1 MKIEQ
6 LTATPDDSSHI
17 HHSQEAK
24 RVTYIGAWL
33 DGLLSVVKVVVG
45 FLVGSAALIADGIHS
60 LSDLVTDGFVLAAIH
75 YGRQEPDND
84 HHYGHGRIETLTT
97 LLLGSVLIFVAGG
110 IAWSSIDRL
119 LSGTEVGAPGAFA
132 IAVTVLALISKEWI
146 FRYTMRVAKRVK
158 SKLLEANA
166 WHSRSDALS
175 TAVVLVA
182 LVGAQY
188 GLGWLDAVAAII
200 VGLLVGKVGIDLL
213 WESARELVDT
223 ALPED
228 VQQQMHDVACSVPGV
243 DSVHDLRT
251 RQSAGWVMVDLHV
264 VVGPRITVSEA
275 HEIGNEVSRRLR
287 HEFPL
292 LTDVIFHVDPE
303 DDAGEGDPSRLPGL
317 PLRPEVEAALDE
329 RWYMHPVWRT
339 LNDLQLHYLDDKVSV
354 TLIIGDAVHQP
365 PQCLASQ
372 LKALASDI
380 EWLGHVEVMFITRAA
395 SSAMR

>member
-1 MKIEQ
+1 MTQTVESPEVHDRQ
-6 LTATPDDSSHI
+6 LQSRD
-17 HHSQEAK
+17 AK
-24 RVTYIGAWL
+24 RVTYVGAWL
-33 DGLLSVVKVVVG
+33 DGLLSIVKVVVG
-45 FLVGSAALIADGIHS
+45 FMVGSAALVADGIHS
-60 LSDLVTDGFVLAAIH
+60 FSDLVTDGFVLAAIH
-75 YGRQEPDND
+75 YGHQEPDDD

-110 IAWSSIDRL
+110 IAWSSLVRL
-119 LSGTEVGAPGAFA
+119 FNGTAVEPPGAWAILVAFA
-132 IAVTVLALISKEWI
+132 ALLAKEWI

-175 TAVVLVA
+175 TAVVLA
-182 LVGAQY
+182 AMIASQFGA
-188 GLGWLDAVAAII
+188 GWVDAVAAII
-200 VGLLVGKVGIDLL
+200 VGLLVGKVGWDLL

-228 VQQQMHDVACSVPGV
+228 IQQQMHDVACSAPGV
-243 DSVHDLRT
+243 DSVHELRT

-264 VVGPRITVSEA
+264 VVAPKITVSEA

-287 HEFPL
+287 HEFPA
-292 LTDVIFHVDPE
+292 LTDVIFHIDPE

-317 PLRPEVEAALDE
+317 PLRPEVEAALNE
-329 RWYMHPVWRT
+329 RWYKHPVWRT
-339 LNDLQLHYLDDKVSV
+339 LNELQLHYLDDKVSV
-354 TLIIGDAVHQP
+354 SLIIDNAVQQP

-395 SSAMR
+395 SSSMR

>member
-1 MKIEQ
+1 MITDTTEQ
-6 LTATPDDSSHI
+6 

-33 DGLLSVVKVVVG
+33 DGFLSVVKVAVG
-45 FLVGSAALIADGIHS
+45 FMVGSAALIADGIHS

-132 IAVTVLALISKEWI
+132 ITVAVLALISKEWI

-303 DDAGEGDPSRLPGL
+303 DDAGEGDP
-317 PLRPEVEAALDE
+317 
-329 RWYMHPVWRT
+329 
-339 LNDLQLHYLDDKVSV
+339 
-354 TLIIGDAVHQP
+354 
-365 PQCLASQ
+365 
-372 LKALASDI
+372 
-380 EWLGHVEVMFITRAA
+380 
-395 SSAMR
+395 

>member
-1 MKIEQ
+1 MTQSVESPVVPNRE
-6 LTATPDDSSHI
+6 LN
-17 HHSQEAK
+17 SQEAK
-24 RVTYIGAWL
+24 RVTCIGAWL
-33 DGLLSVVKVVVG
+33 DGILSVVKVVVG

-75 YGRQEPDND
+75 YGRQEPDDD

-110 IAWSSIDRL
+110 IAWSSLDRL
-119 LSGTEVGAPGAFA
+119 FSGTEVGAPGIIA
-132 IAVTVLALISKEWI
+132 IIITVAALLSKEWI
-146 FRYTMRVAKRVK
+146 FRYTMRVAKRVN

-182 LVGAQY
+182 LIGAQF
-188 GLGWLDAVAAII
+188 GFGWLDAVAAII
-200 VGLLVGKVGIDLL
+200 VGLLVGKVGWDLL

-223 ALPED
+223 ALPES
-228 VQQQMHDVACSVPGV
+228 VQQQMYDVACSVPGV

-264 VVGPRITVSEA
+264 VVGPKITVSEA

-317 PLRPEVEAALDE
+317 PLRPEVEAALHE

-339 LNDLQLHYLDDKVSV
+339 LSELQLHYLDDKVSV
-354 TLIIGDAVHQP
+354 SLIIGDAVNQP

-372 LKALASDI
+372 LKGLASDI
-380 EWLGHVEVMFITRAA
+380 EWLGHVEILFITRAA
-395 SSAMR
+395 SNAP

>member
-1 MKIEQ
+1 MTQTVE
-6 LTATPDDSSHI
+6 TPVVPNHELD
-17 HHSQEAK
+17 SQEAK

-33 DGLLSVVKVVVG
+33 DGLLSVIKVAVG

-110 IAWSSIDRL
+110 IAWSSLDRL
-119 LSGTEVGAPGAFA
+119 FSGAEVNAPGLIA
-132 IAVTVLALISKEWI
+132 IAITILALLSKEWI

-182 LVGAQY
+182 LVGAQF

-200 VGLLVGKVGIDLL
+200 VGKVGWDLL

-228 VQQQMHDVACSVPGV
+228 IQQQMHDVACSVPGV

-264 VVGPRITVSEA
+264 VVGPKITVSEA

-317 PLRPEVEAALDE
+317 PLRPEVEAALNE
-329 RWYMHPVWRT
+329 RWYKHPVWRT
-339 LNDLQLHYLDDKVSV
+339 LNELQLHYLEDKVSV
-354 TLIIGDAVHQP
+354 SLIIGDAVHQP

-380 EWLGHVEVMFITRAA
+380 EWLGHVEVLFITRAA

>member
-1 MKIEQ
+1 MTQTVE
-6 LTATPDDSSHI
+6 TPVVPNRELD
-17 HHSQEAK
+17 SQEAK

-33 DGLLSVVKVVVG
+33 DGLLSIVKVAVG

-60 LSDLVTDGFVLAAIH
+60 LSDLITDGFVLAAIH
-75 YGRQEPDND
+75 YGRQEPDID

-119 LSGTEVGAPGAFA
+119 FSGTEVGAPGLIA
-132 IAVTVLALISKEWI
+132 IVITVIALLSKEWI
-146 FRYTMRVAKRVK
+146 FRYTMRVAKRVN

-182 LVGAQY
+182 LIGAQF
-188 GLGWLDAVAAII
+188 GVGWLDAVAAII
-200 VGLLVGKVGIDLL
+200 VGLLVGKVGWDLL

-223 ALPED
+223 ALPERI
-228 VQQQMHDVACSVPGV
+228 QQQMHDVACSVPGV

-264 VVGPRITVSEA
+264 VVGPKITVSEA

-287 HEFPL
+287 HGFPL
-292 LTDVIFHVDPE
+292 LTDVIFHIDPE

-317 PLRPEVEAALDE
+317 PLRPEVEAALNE
-329 RWYMHPVWRT
+329 RWYGHPVWRT
-339 LNDLQLHYLDDKVSV
+339 LSELQLHYLDDKVSV
-354 TLIIGDAVHQP
+354 SLIIGDSVHQP

-395 SSAMR
+395 SSSMR

>member
-1 MKIEQ
+1 MTQ
-6 LTATPDDSSHI
+6 HVDSSVI
-17 HHSQEAK
+17 QDTQLQSREAK

-33 DGLLSVVKVVVG
+33 DGLLSIVKVAIG
-45 FLVGSAALIADGIHS
+45 LMVGSAALIADGIHS

-75 YGRQEPDND
+75 YGRQEPDKD

-97 LLLGSVLIFVAGG
+97 MLLGSILIFVAGG
-110 IAWSSIDRL
+110 IAWSSLDRL
-119 LSGTEVGAPGAFA
+119 FSGAEVNPPGLLA
-132 IAVTVLALISKEWI
+132 IAITVIALFSKEWI
-146 FRYTMRVAKRVK
+146 FRYTMQVAKRVK

-182 LVGAQY
+182 LVGAQF

-200 VGLLVGKVGIDLL
+200 VGLLVGKVGVDLL

-228 VQQQMHDVACSVPGV
+228 AQQQMHNVACGVPGV

-264 VVGPRITVSEA
+264 VVGPKITVSEA

-287 HEFPL
+287 RQFPA
-292 LTDVIFHVDPE
+292 LTDVIFHIDPE

-317 PLRPEVEAALDE
+317 PLRPEVEAALDA
-329 RWYMHPVWRT
+329 RWYKHPVWRT
-339 LNDLQLHYLDDKVSV
+339 LSELQLHYLDDKISVS
-354 TLIIGDAVHQP
+354 LIISDAVHQP

-395 SSAMR
+395 SHTMR